1 MLLETDPRRAFLRSA
16 LMVRA
21 IALHYAMRMR
31 TLHRTVQRVYSLAS
45 RQTHK
50 HMAGLQDEQRR
61 CWHGKRLQENG
72 RAGRRGW
79 GGGRRDHQRQQ
90 QRGGKAVRAFLNDS
104 CLAQLSSVR
113 RGGQGEAAG
122 RLSSR
127 RLRRVRAQRHNRVS
141 CAHLGDAVPCMGV
154 AFGVHAACSMRM
166 RYSSP
171 VFLVWQAWSATSS
184 TSDKD
189 AGG

>member
-1 MLLETDPRRAFLRSA
+1 
-16 LMVRA
+16 MVRA
-21 IALHYAMRMR
+21 NALHYATRAAMRMR

-79 GGGRRDHQRQQ
+79 GGGRRDHVRHQ
-90 QRGGKAVRAFLNDS
+90 QRGGKAVRARLSDS

-113 RGGQGEAAG
+113 RGCQGQAAA
-122 RLSSR
+122 RSSAR
-127 RLRRVRAQRHNRVS
+127 GLRQVRAPRHNRVQ
-141 CAHLGDAVPCMGV
+141 CAHQGDAVRCMGV

-166 RYSSP
+166 RYSCP
-171 VFLVWQAWSATSS
+171 VSLVWQAWSATSS
-184 TSDKD
+184 TSQQH